1 MKRTWLNSGAGKLN
15 LSARP
20 AMRHRQA
27 GEFNFNTKSHMTRLV
42 LSLLAIVAIQSI
54 CYAEV
59 TKLPADDQQVLRDAA
74 RFHEIKSATKLPHV
88 IFEHCA
94 DGRGRLG
101 DPGQKWEATDCISD
115 DKLPTKR
122 MIWAYT
128 NGEYYVVHY
137 ECGGVAH
144 SFHVLVAKLKAGD
157 SKPSFVWYGAE
168 RKSIKDYAAF
178 LEALESRKGLDD
190 RREYYH

>member
-1 MKRTWLNSGAGKLN
+1 
-15 LSARP
+15 
-20 AMRHRQA
+20 
-27 GEFNFNTKSHMTRLV
+27 MTRLI
-42 LSLLAIVAIQSI
+42 LSLLAIIALQTI
-54 CYAEV
+54 CYAKV
-59 TKLPADDQQVLRDAA
+59 TKLPADDQKALHDVS
-74 RFHEIKSATKLPHV
+74 RFHEIPATTKLPPA
-88 IFEHCA
+88 IFAYCA

-178 LEALESRKGLDD
+178 LESLGSNKLDD
-190 RREYYH
+190 RLEYYH